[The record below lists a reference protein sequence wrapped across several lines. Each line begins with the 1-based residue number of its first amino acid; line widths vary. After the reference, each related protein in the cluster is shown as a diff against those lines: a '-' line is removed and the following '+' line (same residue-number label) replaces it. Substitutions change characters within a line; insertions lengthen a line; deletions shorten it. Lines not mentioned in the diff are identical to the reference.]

1 MRRLIFLLLLLVSWG
16 NIYSQTDY
24 AELEWVRTYIGPD
37 SINSISKGMVLDKK
51 GNIYVAIDDRA
62 INDSSRSNDYVLV
75 KYDIEGNEKWTARYA
90 GTKSLNRIEAMN
102 SDNQGNIY
110 LACSF
115 QIGIDLKYVAL
126 KYNPEGALQW
136 ENILNADDPPVS
148 KPAKIAV
155 DDSGNVYMASH
166 TMDVYKY
173 DINGKLIWNTPRG
186 IPSGIIYV
194 YSMALDSE
202 ANVYLAGKD
211 FILKY
216 NSDGVKQWEASDT
229 LAPRDILVN
238 DNYVYIC
245 GAIGLSK
252 YSKEGAEQWTRLY
265 GEDFYSIVHFT
276 IDNSRNPI
284 LLGSYYNG
292 FYEQHAI
299 IKYNSEGIRL
309 WDAFAQEPTSTYLFS
324 GGIGDICHDKFGNIY
339 IIRYSAKVNSGSDIS
354 VIKFSSSGEQKWIM
368 HYTGYPD
375 TYAWEEPNLSVKVDP
390 LGNVYATGMTLFR
403 ERQEQVVTIKYS
415 QPNFPVSVVQ
425 EKVNNNSF
433 QLLQNYPNPFNPN
446 TNIKYSL
453 KETGKVQIDII
464 NIQGQIIKR
473 LLNEEKSP
481 GVYNAVWNGR
491 TDKGYPAA
499 SGIYICRL
507 LVKPDLSGI
516 QVNRKSIKLL
526 LLK

>member
-1 MRRLIFLLLLLVSWG
+1 MDCTVC
-16 NIYSQTDY
+16 
-24 AELEWVRTYIGPD
+24 
-37 SINSISKGMVLDKK
+37 
-51 GNIYVAIDDRA
+51 
-62 INDSSRSNDYVLV
+62 
-75 KYDIEGNEKWTARYA
+75 

-194 YSMALDSE
+194 HSMALDSE

-265 GEDFYSIVHFT
+265 GEDFYSFVHFT

-292 FYEQHAI
+292 LYEQHAI

-375 TYAWEEPNLSVKVDP
+375 TYAWEEPNLSVKVDS
-390 LGNVYATGMTLFR
+390 LGNIYATGMTLFR
-403 ERQEQVVTIKYS
+403 ERQEQVVTIKYR
-415 QPNFPVSVVQ
+415 QPNFPVSVIQ
-425 EKVNNNSF
+425 EHVNQNSF
-433 QLLQNYPNPFNPN
+433 QLFQNYPNPFNPN
-446 TNIKYSL
+446 TIISYQLSEISYITL
-453 KETGKVQIDII
+453 KVFDII
-464 NIQGQIIKR
+464 
-473 LLNEEKSP
+473 
-481 GVYNAVWNGR
+481 GR
-491 TDKGYPAA
+491 EVATLVDEQKEAGYYSISFDGSKLA
-499 SGIYICRL
+499 SGIYFVRL
-507 LVKPDLSGI
+507 VAQSGEGKLSMQTRKLVL
-516 QVNRKSIKLL
+516 IK
-526 LLK
+526 